1 MQKKNL
7 VETYLFTICRCFL
20 LMAIWEKNP
29 IFPKYIYY
37 SILIAKH
44 ESIIF
49 NGDFLKGQH

>member
-1 MQKKNL
+1 MQKKSCWNIF
-7 VETYLFTICRCFL
+7 VYYRCFL
-20 LMAIWEKNP
+20 LMAIWEKNR
-29 IFPKYIYY
+29 KYIFY